1 MGLEIGCVMNRVL
14 VRLIRGQRGFTL
26 VELTTAIAIVG
37 IIVLGI
43 TMAISQVLVINAG
56 ASNHMIAVRQVQQ
69 AGKELSQDTLQAQT
83 IVRGVAQGF
92 PLKLTWTAF
101 GSDITHEVV
110 YDLEPMPGGSADTK
124 QLRRDYTEY
133 TDGTLIS
140 ESSRIIARYI
150 VLADTTCE
158 EPEPGKLVFTIT
170 ASVGGDPPYEGRE
183 TRVYEA
189 KRRTD
194 VSTP

>member
-69 AGKELSQDTLQAQT
+69 AGDRVSKDVLQAQT
-83 IVRGVAQGF
+83 VNYGEDSGF
-92 PLKLTWTAF
+92 PLILNWVDVNGKA
-101 GSDITHEVV
+101 HEVV
-110 YDLEPMPGGSADTK
+110 YTLDEMPSSDNPNSLSILERKHTIAGDS
-124 QLRRDYTEY
+124 YT
-133 TDGTLIS
+133 
-140 ESSRIIARYI
+140 RVIARYLDHAETWCEPVGRKLVFI
-150 VLADTTCE
+150 VTARVSSAIETRIYEVEPRPSGKPDE
-158 EPEPGKLVFTIT
+158 EPE
-170 ASVGGDPPYEGRE
+170 
-183 TRVYEA
+183 
-189 KRRTD
+189 
-194 VSTP
+194 